1 MAFERISRDPAIM
14 AGVPC
19 ITGTRIPVATV
30 VAYLGEG
37 QSPED
42 VVRDFP
48 QLTLADVREA
58 LTFAAQTLRER
69 EIPLSI
75 SA

>member
-1 MAFERISRDPAIM
+1 MAFERISRDPLIM

-19 ITGTRIPVATV
+19 ITGTRLPVATV
-30 VAYLGEG
+30 IAYVAQG

-42 VVRDFP
+42 IARDFP
-48 QLTLADVREA
+48 QLTVADVLEA
-58 LTFAAQTLRER
+58 LAFAAETLRER
-69 EIPLSI
+69 EIPLTT